1 MLQLAIRSKGKNDD
15 SSGSSDNEESNVS
28 SPEAAVLNS
37 EWYQRHVQ
45 TVLSEVLSPS
55 DGDKADAHIDEE
67 TEIVEHEAEKLI
79 DSKEE
84 VTLDDG
90 NLILPSALCDVVHFE
105 SWYGRDERVNSTQV
119 ETVVTMKS
127 STHA

>member
-1 MLQLAIRSKGKNDD
+1 MKTSCYNLRSEAKVKMMIL
-15 SSGSSDNEESNVS
+15 SGSSDNEESNVS

-84 VTLDDG
+84 V
-90 NLILPSALCDVVHFE
+90 AA
-105 SWYGRDERVNSTQV
+105 W
-119 ETVVTMKS
+119 TM
-127 STHA
+127 AI